1 LEEDNEGFSVFSPAV
16 TMAEIQE
23 GLNHYFCLS
32 ADNNLPPDILSEL
45 ESILRLHSLSPQEL
59 FYKWESYS
67 LKMGAEET
75 KLGHDTVRMFKK
87 DVQDGLEREHRSKH
101 ATRTDRR
108 SGVAPTPRGAASDD
122 VFGM

>member
-1 LEEDNEGFSVFSPAV
+1 M
-16 TMAEIQE
+16 TEIKE
-23 GLNHYFCLS
+23 GLNRYFSLS
-32 ADNNLPPDILSEL
+32 ADSSLPPDILSEL

-75 KLGHDTVRMFKK
+75 KLGLDTVRMFKK
-87 DVQDGLEREHRSKH
+87 DVQDGLEREHRGKH
-101 ATRTDRR
+101 AGRTERR
-108 SGVAPTPRGAASDD
+108 SGVAPTPRGAVTDD